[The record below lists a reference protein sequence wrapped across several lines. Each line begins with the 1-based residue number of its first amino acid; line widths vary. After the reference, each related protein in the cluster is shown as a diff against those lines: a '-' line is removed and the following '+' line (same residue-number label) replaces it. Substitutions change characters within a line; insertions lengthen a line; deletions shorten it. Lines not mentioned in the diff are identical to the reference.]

1 MKKIKTLLGL
11 LAVWILWA
19 FAMPANVADSTVV
32 SIGVGQGA
40 SSISHTLAKAGLVH
54 SALAFR
60 LAARLSG
67 DQSELKAGDYEV
79 PGGLNVIQTL
89 DLLVGGKALVHP
101 FLVREGLSAKQLAAL
116 IESEGLGKADAFL
129 AATRD
134 PGLLK
139 ELAARQLPGD
149 SAEGYLFPDTYNLP
163 KGMDEKALVRLMVAR
178 FNQKVPPALLAEGAA
193 IRLSPQQVM
202 TMASIIEKE
211 AKADKERPVVSAV
224 FRNRMKL
231 KKRLESCATVRYA
244 LDKWTGPLYNKDLLK
259 PSPYNTYQ
267 NFGLTPGPICSPGL
281 ASIQAALHPVQTDAL
296 YFVVAG
302 DGTHIFS
309 KTYEEHLKAVARY
322 KRLKKGVVD
331 N

>member
-1 MKKIKTLLGL
+1 
-11 LAVWILWA
+11 V
-19 FAMPANVADSTVV
+19 
-32 SIGVGQGA
+32 
-40 SSISHTLAKAGLVH
+40 
-54 SALAFR
+54 
-60 LAARLSG
+60 AARITG

-79 PGGLNVIQTL
+79 PGGLNVFQTL
-89 DLLVGGKALVHP
+89 SLLVGGKALVHP

-116 IESEGLGKADAFL
+116 IEKEGLGKADAFL
-129 AATRD
+129 QATRD
-134 PGLLK
+134 PEILK
-139 ELAARQLPGD
+139 ELADRQLPGD

-163 KGMDEKALVRLMVAR
+163 KGMDEKALVKLMVAR

-193 IRLSPQQVM
+193 IRLNPQQVM

-211 AKADKERPVVSAV
+211 AKEEDERPIISAV

-281 ASIQAALHPVQTDAL
+281 ASIKAAMHPVQTDAL

-302 DGTHIFS
+302 DGSHIFS
-309 KTYEEHLKAVARY
+309 KTYEEHLQAVARY

-331 N
+331 NQ